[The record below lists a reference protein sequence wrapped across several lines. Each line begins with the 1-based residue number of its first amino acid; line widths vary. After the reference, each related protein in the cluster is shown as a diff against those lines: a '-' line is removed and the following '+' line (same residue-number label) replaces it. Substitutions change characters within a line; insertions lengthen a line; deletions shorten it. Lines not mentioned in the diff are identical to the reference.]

1 MLIGYNNDVQYRGK
15 VFHIQTEDRGSP
27 AMQIE
32 TQIFHAGAILDTRIV
47 SYEEMIAGESDQET
61 RNRSI
66 KMLMQ
71 KTHKELYKNLFS
83 GGYDHFV
90 GLEPVEKR
98 EVVEEPE
105 EDFTPSQERIPD
117 AARALEEGDELADEF
132 KAAAGGDHIDLQSLK
147 SRLARMNSTAQEP
160 TDASEVSLTAASQAS
175 SAARSAD
182 AAGSG
187 VLKPVLSLSKKSPRV
202 NKPSLAA
209 SAKNQQTS
217 RDSVDSWPQTG
228 VQAWQGCEAS
238 PADLS
243 ILTLVESLL

>member
-47 SYEEMIAGESDQET
+47 SYEEMIAAEQDQEA

-71 KTHKELYKNLFS
+71 KTHKELYRNLYS

-90 GLEPVEKR
+90 GLEPVEKVE
-98 EVVEEPE
+98 EVVEEP

-117 AARALEEGDELADEF
+117 AARALEESGELADEL

-147 SRLARMNSTAQEP
+147 SRLARMNATPSEVVADP
-160 TDASEVSLTAASQAS
+160 SEVSLSPAS
-175 SAARSAD
+175 SVAKPAD
-182 AAGSG
+182 AGGSG
-187 VLKPVLSLSKKSPRV
+187 VLKPVLSLNKKPARV
-202 NKPSLAA
+202 TKPTF
-209 SAKNQQTS
+209 SAPTKNAQTS

-228 VQAWQGCEAS
+228 VQVWQGCEPS

-243 ILTLVESLL
+243 ILNLVESLL